1 MNKLLITFALVIV
14 WGVTA
19 LLLKLPIL
27 ANLEFIF
34 GLTGFLLIYFKDFDP
49 DTASKA
55 EKTQRKRW
63 LTVFAIAMLF
73 GLLFGSLWNSQIIK
87 PAEHP
92 DAPQVPAQMT
102 PFPGT

>member
-1 MNKLLITFALVIV
+1 MNKLLITFAVVIM
-14 WGVTA
+14 WGLIA
-19 LLLKLPIL
+19 LFFNMPIL

-34 GLTGFLLIYFKDFDP
+34 GLTGFLLLYFKDFDP
-49 DTASKA
+49 ETASEK

-73 GLLFGSLWNSQIIK
+73 GLLFGSLWNSEIIQ
-87 PAEHP
+87 PAKLP
-92 DAPQVPAQMT
+92 DAPPAPAQSS